1 MRIRQGLRTRILAV
15 AIAAFPIQAIAGLA
29 DEFFTLKGHGG
40 PVMDIAVS
48 PDTGLVATASF
59 DNSVGLWDGRTPR
72 WLEGHEAAV
81 NAVRFV
87 GTTGLVSAGDDFSV
101 RLWNLEGE
109 DARILGRHKGKVM
122 SLAVSPDH
130 SLVASASWDGTI
142 GLWPLGGGE
151 GIFLAGHAA
160 GVNDVVFSADGGLLY
175 SASTDG
181 TIRSWDIATLQQKRL
196 VLRHGFGV
204 NKLALNAE
212 QNWLAYGTVDGITR
226 VIDLATDARISD
238 FTLERRPILS
248 IALDERAGK
257 LAVGDGDGFIM
268 VVDTSTWKIIHDFRA
283 ALRGPIW
290 ALAFSRDGTNVD
302 AGGIES
308 IVYSWPLADV
318 AEFGPMADS
327 KPKFLKDPAKMEN
340 GERQFARKCSI
351 CHSLSPD
358 GGRKAGPTLHAVF
371 GRRAGTLAGYRYSAT
386 LAGSDIIWNEATIE
400 ELFELGPDHY
410 IPGSK
415 MPMQRIT
422 AQKDRD
428 DLVNYLRRATAPG
441 EKLE

>member
-1 MRIRQGLRTRILAV
+1 MRNRLRNRTQLLA
-15 AIAAFPIQAIAGLA
+15 AAFAFFIAHSLVAPAG
-29 DEFFTLKGHGG
+29 EFFTLKGHGG
-40 PVMDIAVS
+40 PVMGIAVS
-48 PDTGLVATASF
+48 SSTGRIATASF
-59 DNSVGLWDGRTPR
+59 DNSVGLWNGRTPR
-72 WLEGHEAAV
+72 WFEGHEAAV

-87 GTTGLVSAGDDFSV
+87 GETSLVSVGDDYSV
-101 RLWNLEGE
+101 RLWDLETGKN
-109 DARILGRHKGKVM
+109 RILGRHKGKVL
-122 SLAVSPDH
+122 SLAVSPDS

-142 GLWPLGGGE
+142 GLWPLAGGDGSY
-151 GIFLAGHAA
+151 LKGHTS
-160 GVNDVVFSADGGLLY
+160 GVNDVAFSSDGKLLY

-181 TIRSWDIATLQQKRL
+181 TIRNWNVAKRL
-196 VLRHGFGV
+196 PKRLMLRHGFGV
-204 NKLALNAE
+204 NVLAINSAE
-212 QNWLAYGTVDGITR
+212 NWLAYGTVDGATH
-226 VIDLATDARISD
+226 VIDLASDERIAD

-248 IALDERAGK
+248 MALDARGRK

-268 VVDTSTWKIIHDFRA
+268 IVDTADWKIVNDFRA

-290 ALAFSRDGTNVD
+290 ALAFSLDGENIH
-302 AGGIES
+302 AGGIEN
-308 IVYSWPLADV
+308 IVYSWPLDEV
-318 AEFGPMADS
+318 GELGPMADS
-327 KPKFLKDPAKMEN
+327 KPKFLKDPSKMEN

-371 GRRAGTLAGYRYSAT
+371 GRRAGTLSGYNYSAT
-386 LAGSDIIWNEATIE
+386 LSGSDIIWNEATIE

-441 EKLE
+441 EKHQ